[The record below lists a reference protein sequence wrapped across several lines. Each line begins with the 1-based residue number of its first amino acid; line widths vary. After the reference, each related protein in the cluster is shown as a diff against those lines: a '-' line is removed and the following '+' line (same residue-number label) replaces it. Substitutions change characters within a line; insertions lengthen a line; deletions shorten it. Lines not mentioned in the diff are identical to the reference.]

1 MCPECG
7 EKLIPIHYGY
17 VDYATIQRAILG
29 DLYIGDRYGLEN
41 FYCKSCKIKY
51 RI

>member
-17 VDYATIQRAILG
+17 VDHATIERAILG
-29 DLYIGDRYGLEN
+29 DLHIAGKFGLEN
-41 FYCKSCKIKY
+41 FYCKTCKEKY